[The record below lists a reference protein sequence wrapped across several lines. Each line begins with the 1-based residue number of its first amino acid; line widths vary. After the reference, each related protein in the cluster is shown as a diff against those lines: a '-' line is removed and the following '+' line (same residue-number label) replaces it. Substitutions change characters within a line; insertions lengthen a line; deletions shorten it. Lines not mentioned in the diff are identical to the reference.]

1 MTAMADGLGGI
12 SLGRFGTPRE
22 IAALVRFLV
31 CEDASFIT
39 GSDVLVDGGLVK
51 TV

>member
-12 SLGRFGTPRE
+12 SLGRFGTPQE

-31 CEDASFIT
+31 SDDASFIT
-39 GSDVLVDGGLVK
+39 GSDVLADGGLVK